1 MNAFLAD
8 IEFDNFH
15 EPANVG
21 DIGFTGD
28 VGFTE
33 EKALLVILV
42 MLALLPVS
50 VSTVANPPAWDR
62 VVQDGQAESIEM
74 IISTSR
80 SVDIS

>member
-1 MNAFLAD
+1 MNAFLVD
-8 IEFDNFH
+8 IEFDNFK
-15 EPANVG
+15 ATNVG

-62 VVQDGQAESIEM
+62 VVQDGQAEIMELV
-74 IISTSR
+74 TSR
-80 SVDIS
+80 VWFS

>member
-1 MNAFLAD
+1 MLILVD
-8 IEFDNFH
+8 IEFDNFN
-15 EPANVG
+15 EATNVG

-33 EKALLVILV
+33 EKALLVIWV

-80 SVDIS
+80 SVDIL